1 MPSLRLVENDMQPNS
16 SVLACPVCQLPI
28 AIQSKTLRCT
38 NHHSFD
44 QAKQGYWNLLI
55 VQQKK
60 SKDPG
65 DNPAMVQARRDFLE
79 LAHYAPLANAV
90 AVKLQQALERT
101 PQANVLDMGC
111 GEGYYTAQW
120 VKTLAQHHFIG
131 LDISKHAVK
140 AATKRT
146 QEATWL
152 VATGAKMP
160 IIDNSLDAITV
171 VFSRLMP
178 LPFARVLKDNGLLI
192 FVWPGDKHLVQLKEV
207 LYDALK
213 TSQFDP
219 VAELEPLFS
228 LVSKETLTFD
238 FKLEDKQH
246 LLTLLEMTPH
256 GQRINQQKKQELFTQ
271 LPFTLTFSVNIG
283 CFKKP

>member
-101 PQANVLDMGC
+101 PQANILDMGC

>member
-1 MPSLRLVENDMQPNS
+1 MQPNS

-101 PQANVLDMGC
+101 PQANILDMGC

-160 IIDNSLDAITV
+160 IINNSLDAITV

-271 LPFTLTFSVNIG
+271 LPFKLTFSVNIG

>member
-101 PQANVLDMGC
+101 PQANILDMGC

-160 IIDNSLDAITV
+160 IINNSLDAITV

>member
-101 PQANVLDMGC
+101 PQANILDMGC

-160 IIDNSLDAITV
+160 IINNS
-171 VFSRLMP
+171 
-178 LPFARVLKDNGLLI
+178 
-192 FVWPGDKHLVQLKEV
+192 
-207 LYDALK
+207 
-213 TSQFDP
+213 
-219 VAELEPLFS
+219 
-228 LVSKETLTFD
+228 
-238 FKLEDKQH
+238 
-246 LLTLLEMTPH
+246 
-256 GQRINQQKKQELFTQ
+256 
-271 LPFTLTFSVNIG
+271 
-283 CFKKP
+283 